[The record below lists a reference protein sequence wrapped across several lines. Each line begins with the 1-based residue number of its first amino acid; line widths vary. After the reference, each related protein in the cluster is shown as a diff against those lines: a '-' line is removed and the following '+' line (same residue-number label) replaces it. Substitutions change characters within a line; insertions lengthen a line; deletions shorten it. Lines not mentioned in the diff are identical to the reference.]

1 MQRRFNP
8 YILLLVLTVPI
19 VSVLACEN
27 ESGPIIQWSKT
38 FGARAEDQGH
48 SVQQTTDG
56 GYIICGTT
64 LSSRAQGEDVWLI
77 KTDADGNKL
86 WDKKFGGSDNDIG
99 NSVRQTTDN
108 GYILCGHTYS
118 YGAGRLD
125 IWLIKTD
132 SEGNKLWDKTFGG
145 ENYDEGEEV
154 KQTAD
159 GGYIICGTT
168 RSFGESIWVIKT
180 DSDGNKLWDYRFE
193 DGKVSRGYSVQEN
206 KGGGYIA
213 AGMVYDNLNHEDML
227 LIRIDAD
234 GSKIWDKTFDDG
246 SAQSV
251 QQTTDGGYIVCGRSQ
266 GIGISQATSW
276 LIKTDAEGN
285 KLWDKTFASGSKRMG
300 TWDGDSAKQ
309 TADGGYIV
317 CGTRIKGSY
326 FEIFLPTAS
335 YIWVIRTDAEGNE
348 LWDKK
353 LPGKDSGWG
362 NSVQQTTDGGYIVCG
377 SKGSYVAGGN
387 SVLLLKIAAKQ

>member
-1 MQRRFNP
+1 MRNGFNP
-8 YILLLVLTVPI
+8 HFLLLVLTI
-19 VSVLACEN
+19 LIISILACEN

-48 SVQQTTDG
+48 SVQQTIDG
-56 GYIICGTT
+56 GYVICGTT
-64 LSSRAQGEDVWLI
+64 VSSRAQGRDVWLI
-77 KTDADGNKL
+77 KTDANGNKL

-99 NSVRQTTDN
+99 NSVQQTADN

-118 YGAGRLD
+118 YGAGLID

-145 ENYDEGEEV
+145 ENLDEGEEV
-154 KQTAD
+154 KQTSD

-168 RSFGESIWVIKT
+168 RSFGESIWVIRT
-180 DSDGNKLWDYRFE
+180 DSAGSKLWDYRFE
-193 DGKVSRGYSVQEN
+193 DGNGSRGYSVQED

-234 GSKIWDKTFDDG
+234 GNKIWDKTFDDG
-246 SAQSV
+246 TAQSV
-251 QQTTDGGYIVCGRSQ
+251 QQTTDGGYILCGRSEA
-266 GIGISQATSW
+266 IGISQATSW
-276 LIKTDAEGN
+276 LIKTDTEGN
-285 KLWDKTFASGSKRMG
+285 KLWDRMFASGSKRIA

-309 TADGGYIV
+309 TIDGGYII
-317 CGTRIKGSY
+317 CGTRIKSVWTE
-326 FEIFLPTAS
+326 FFMPHSS
-335 YIWVIRTDAEGNE
+335 YIWLIKTDADGNE

-353 LPGKDSGWG
+353 LPSEDSGWG
-362 NSVQQTTDGGYIVCG
+362 NSVQQTSDGGYIVCG
-377 SKGSYVAGGN
+377 STGSYLGGGN
-387 SVLLLKIAAKQ
+387 GVLLLKIATE